1 MTAPVALEDALLVTD
16 TPAATTTRR
25 PVASTT
31 DLLAQLADVDTPVLL
46 FDLDQVDANIQAMQA
61 LALRHGLRLRPHVKT
76 SKSPEIA
83 RMQIAAGAVGVCCA
97 KLSEAEVM
105 VEGGLADVV
114 ITSPVVTPAKQ
125 RRVAA
130 LQTRARVTVA
140 VDHPQTALG
149 LAAAADAYG
158 VQIGVYVELDVGQ
171 ARTGLADPDA
181 LAELA
186 ALVAQQPQLRLD
198 GLQAYNGSVQF
209 IVDTDARRAAVNRV
223 AEQIRRA
230 RAACAARGVEI
241 PLVSGGGTGS
251 ADFDV
256 LAGAI
261 DELQAGSYVCMDG
274 QYAGIDWP
282 QGRSPFGLALTVL
295 ATVISTPTPTRAVL
309 DSGWKTVSVD
319 AGPPVAMDL
328 PGARFRFG
336 GDEHGV
342 LDVDD
347 PALRPALGDLVR
359 LRPAHVDTT
368 VNLHDAALA
377 LRGGRVSHRLVIAA
391 RGCVR

>member
-1 MTAPVALEDALLVTD
+1 LEDLPVVSLAADAAHDCHPADLATGQPTTLAAVD
-16 TPAATTTRR
+16 TPA
-25 PVASTT
+25 
-31 DLLAQLADVDTPVLL
+31 LLI
-46 FDLDQVDANIQAMQA
+46 DLDQVEANIQAMQA
-61 LALRHGLRLRPHVKT
+61 LATQHGLRLRPHVKT
-76 SKSPEIA
+76 SKSAEIA
-83 RMQIAAGAVGVCCA
+83 RLQCAAGAVGICCA

-105 VEGGLADVV
+105 VEGGLDDIV
-114 ITSPVVTPAKQ
+114 ITSPVVAPVKQ
-125 RRVAA
+125 RRLAA
-130 LQTRARVTVA
+130 LATRARLAVA
-140 VDHPQTALG
+140 VDHPQTVLG
-149 LAAAADAYG
+149 LAAAAGAFG
-158 VQIGVYVELDVGQ
+158 VRVGIYVELDVGQ
-171 ARTGLADPDA
+171 ARTGVSDPDE

-186 ALVAQQPQLRLD
+186 ALVVRQPQLRLD
-198 GLQAYNGSVQF
+198 GMQAYNGSVQF
-209 IVDTDARRAAVNRV
+209 IVDTDARRAAVDAV
-223 AEQIRRA
+223 ATRIRAA
-230 RAACAARGVEI
+230 RAACAARGVLL

-282 QGRSPFGLALTVL
+282 QGVPPFGLALTVL

-309 DSGWKTVSVD
+309 DSGWKTLSVD
-319 AGPPVAMDL
+319 AGPPVALDV

-342 LDVDD
+342 LEFDD
-347 PALRPALGDLVR
+347 PALRPPLGSVVR

-368 VNLHDAALA
+368 VNLHDSALA
-377 LRGGRVSHRLVIAA
+377 LRGGRVSHRLRIGA